1 MENVITWVTTYWPM
15 IIGGA
20 YIFVSAAGD
29 LTGMVD
35 GPKADKV
42 SGIFDM
48 IKLILRRLGGGT
60 FKDEPGTNSV
70 PLIAGDTGERV
81 T

>member
-1 MENVITWVTTYWPM
+1 M

-20 YIFVSAAGD
+20 YIFISAAGD

-35 GPKADKV
+35 GPRADKA
-42 SGIFDM
+42 SGILDM
-48 IKLILRRLGGGT
+48 IKLVLRRLGGGT
-60 FKDEPGTNSV
+60 FKDEPGTNSL
-70 PLIAGDTGERV
+70 PLVGDTGERV